1 MSELIAS
8 ERGCWGEMSPIV
20 NCLVQGGEGLE
31 RRETATAYSSHR
43 HSNNP
48 IRSTPKK
55 RAQLVQKFV
64 VALRKSPRCSKFFSP
79 ASRQK
84 DLTHLYLDTAW
95 EFSTV
100 WKVVYYHRMLII
112 NASSIF
118 VSNFLKSPRYSFFLF
133 LVQIM
138 GRIALKLVDY
148 WSRCESTSFM
158 LYGLIAF
165 GRHHFGKSQ
174 KNPDPRNF
182 GIFGIF
188 RGIKISISNARD
200 RQRDLEK
207 MPSRSQLCLLVL

>member
-64 VALRKSPRCSKFFSP
+64 VELRKSPRCSKFFSP

-84 DLTHLYLDTAW
+84 DLTILRLDT
-95 EFSTV
+95 
-100 WKVVYYHRMLII
+100 
-112 NASSIF
+112 
-118 VSNFLKSPRYSFFLF
+118 VSKFRTECVSGVGFFEVGLTFFKITFLK
-133 LVQIM
+133 
-138 GRIALKLVDY
+138 
-148 WSRCESTSFM
+148 
-158 LYGLIAF
+158 
-165 GRHHFGKSQ
+165 
-174 KNPDPRNF
+174 
-182 GIFGIF
+182 IF
-188 RGIKISISNARD
+188 
-200 RQRDLEK
+200 Q
-207 MPSRSQLCLLVL
+207 